1 MTQPFSLFR
10 RTTAVAAAVAALLAS
25 AVLAPLSA
33 SAADTL
39 KVGVSA
45 GPYAEILEYVGKI
58 YTEKEGIPV
67 KVVEFSDYTLP
78 NAALAQG
85 DIDLNNFQHKPYL
98 DNQIK
103 TRGYSLSAV
112 EKSIIVP
119 LGLYSKKLKAVA
131 DVKEG
136 GTIAIPN
143 DPSNGARALLLLQ
156 QAGVLKVDPKVGIA
170 ATVADVID
178 NPKKLKIKEV
188 DAAQLPRSLDDVDF
202 AAVTLNYAVGAGLS
216 PKQALFLEGADTPWN
231 LWFVTQ
237 TARKDD
243 PKILK
248 YIALYRSPEVKAFI
262 EKKFDGTIIPAW

>member
-1 MTQPFSLFR
+1 MNLFSKAAL
-10 RTTAVAAAVAALLAS
+10 TAVALVISSAS
-25 AVLAPLSA
+25 AF
-33 SAADTL
+33 AADTL

-45 GPYAEILEYVGKI
+45 GPYSEILEYVGKI
-58 YTEKEGIPV
+58 YQEKEGVEV

-103 TRGYSLSAV
+103 NRGFDLVPV

-119 LGLYSKKLKAVA
+119 LGLYSKKVKSLAE
-131 DVKEG
+131 VKEG
-136 GTIAIPN
+136 GSVAIPN

-156 QAGVLKVDPKVGIA
+156 QAGVIKIDPKAGVA
-170 ATVADVID
+170 ASVADVIE

-188 DAAQLPRSLDDVDF
+188 DAAQLPRSLEDVDF
-202 AAVTLNYAVGAGLS
+202 AAVTLNYAVGAGLN
-216 PKQALFLEGADTPWN
+216 PKQALLLEGVDTPWN

-237 TARKDD
+237 RARKDD

-248 YIALYRSPEVKAFI
+248 YIAIYRSPEVKAFI
-262 EKKFDGTIIPAW
+262 EQRFDGTIIPTW